1 MTNSAPTSNNMAHV
15 DGGRTSEVFT
25 PWQIAAVLIF
35 TIGSSLIRALQPL
48 LLGALVHEGHLTI
61 AQLGLAATLEF
72 LTIGITIGVAGTWL
86 KPERLRTIGTVTIIS
101 FVLFNAASVFA
112 PPNVFLLLRAFNGVS
127 SGIILWMLF
136 GMVARTRV
144 PARVMGIYIGA
155 QAGVALVLASICS
168 WYIIPNFGGRGGFL
182 LLSLVG
188 LLLIFCVPFM
198 PLRFGPLAVEQVGRR
213 WPGLRGFTALIA
225 VFAYATGIMSLWV
238 YVDPLARRSSLDDG
252 VIGYA
257 ISAGLTMQV
266 LGGWAASCLGDRLAP
281 YIAIGAG
288 GCVNILLLGFLFAGA
303 PSPIFITAVALF
315 GFMWA
320 FILSFVTPFVM
331 KADLTGR
338 AVMLIGTAELFGAAA
353 GPAMVSLF
361 VGAIGP
367 QAAPLV
373 SGTLF
378 GLGTLLCIALQIRPA
393 RMPVVAS

>member
-1 MTNSAPTSNNMAHV
+1 MAHT
-15 DGGRTSEVFT
+15 DSGRTPEVFT

-86 KPERLRTIGTVTIIS
+86 KPERLRAIGAVTILS
-101 FVLFNAASVFA
+101 FVLFNAATVLAS
-112 PPNVFLLLRAFNGVS
+112 PSVFLLLRALNGVS

-144 PARVMGIYIGA
+144 PARVMGLYIA
-155 QAGVALVLASICS
+155 SQAGVALVLASFCS
-168 WYIIPNFGGRGGFL
+168 WYIIPTFGGGGGFL
-182 LLSLVG
+182 ILSLVG
-188 LLLIFCVPFM
+188 SLLIFCVPFM
-198 PLRFGPLAVEQVGRR
+198 PSRFGPLAVEQVDRR
-213 WPGLRGFTALIA
+213 WPGLRGFTALIS

-238 YVDPLARRSSLDDG
+238 YIDPLARRGGLDEG

-257 ISAGLTMQV
+257 ISAGLAMQV
-266 LGGWAASCLGDRLAP
+266 LGGWGASWLGHRLAP
-281 YIAIGAG
+281 HLAIGAG
-288 GCVNILLLGFLFAGA
+288 GCVNLLLLCFLFASSPA
-303 PSPIFITAVALF
+303 PIFIAAVALF
-315 GFMWA
+315 GFLWA

-331 KADLTGR
+331 RADATGR

-378 GLGTLLCIALQIRPA
+378 AVGTLLCIALQIKPA
-393 RMPVVAS
+393 RRPVAVG